1 MTKEN
6 TLACEILKSMD
17 VAILKRIAPRTYDFF
32 GHLPD
37 FYHDIFCDAA
47 GQPSRQPWTLSPM
60 LDFFLNDVEYFF
72 EQKKAGVLTSS
83 MWQEDGKTNEETAL
97 ISMATAYDEHQ
108 ILIIRLLRDYQERV
122 VGLRHARNQLLQ
134 NRTLS
139 SHLEYYKEKSRID
152 SLTKIFNKTTFMDL
166 LQNEIKRSV
175 MLNYSLAL
183 LFIDIDNFKEINDTY
198 GHLVGD
204 VVLKK
209 LGTILSNSLRQND
222 IIARFGG
229 EEFIALIPQANEKQT
244 FTIADKLREKIATT
258 KDKDIPQITV
268 SIGYSLYTAHETI
281 EKFISRADAALYKAK
296 MNGKN
301 RVYPKSKTSHKAGI
315 KQ

>member
-1 MTKEN
+1 MNKEN

-17 VAILKRIAPRTYDFF
+17 VAILERIAPRTYDFF

-37 FYHDIFCDAA
+37 FYYDMFCDET
-47 GQPSRQPWTLSPM
+47 GHPSLEPWTLSPM
-60 LDFFLNDVEYFF
+60 LDFFLDDVEYFF
-72 EQKKAGVLTSS
+72 EQKEAGVLTSS
-83 MWQEDGKTNEETAL
+83 MWQEDGKTDEETAL
-97 ISMATAYDEHQ
+97 ISMATTYGEHQ
-108 ILIIRLLRDYQERV
+108 MLIIRMLRDYQERV
-122 VGLRHARNQLLQ
+122 VGLRHARTQLLR
-134 NRTLS
+134 NRNLS

-152 SLTKIFNKTTFMDL
+152 GLTNIFNKTTFMDL

-175 MLNYSLAL
+175 MLDYSLAL

-209 LGTILSNSLRQND
+209 LGAILSNSLRQND

-229 EEFIALIPQANEKQT
+229 EEFIALIPQTSEEQA

-268 SIGYSLYTAHETI
+268 SIGCSLYTPHETI
-281 EKFISRADAALYKAK
+281 EKFLSRADAALYKAK
-296 MNGKN
+296 INGKN
-301 RVYPKSKTSHKAGI
+301 RVYSKSKTSD
-315 KQ
+315 